1 MAHSAR
7 YKDGCCAEPLN
18 IIKCEMCD
26 VWLRYTFYDYED
38 DDDDADGVSCVCEQF
53 SLVSY
58 RIQ

>member
-1 MAHSAR
+1 
-7 YKDGCCAEPLN
+7 
-18 IIKCEMCD
+18 MCG
-26 VWLRYTFYDYED
+26 YTFYDYDDDD